1 MNRNCIFKVESSF
14 VNINYQIN
22 YMKEFLSTD
31 IVDMEK
37 FLREF
42 YFNIDDFN
50 YELFEFEIGLRALR
64 DKLNDTEY

>member
-1 MNRNCIFKVESSF
+1 MSRNCISKVEFSLI
-14 VNINYQIN
+14 NINYQVS

-31 IVDMEK
+31 IDNMEK

-64 DKLNDTEY
+64 DKLENK

>member
-1 MNRNCIFKVESSF
+1 MDRNCIFKVECGF
-14 VNINYQIN
+14 ININYQIN

-31 IVDMEK
+31 IDDMEK

-50 YELFEFEIGLRALR
+50 YELFEFEIGLRSLR
-64 DKLNDTEY
+64 DKLENK

>member
-1 MNRNCIFKVESSF
+1 MIRNCIFKIECSF
-14 VNINYQIN
+14 INVNYQIN
-22 YMKEFLSTD
+22 YMKEFLSID
-31 IVDMEK
+31 INDIEK

-64 DKLNDTEY
+64 DKLENK